1 LLSPN
6 LLSQDLNSRT
16 TNKNA
21 VINLIRFTSGGI
33 SRADLARKLGI
44 SRAAVTAII
53 NELIEKEIVRETSN
67 GPITGGRRSKL
78 LGINAGG
85 GHTVGVDIGATHVG
99 LIVTDLSAQ
108 VLHELEV
115 SFDIGQGPE
124 TCLAK
129 IDDLLRELLVKADLR
144 LDQILAIGVGVPGP
158 VVAEAGAVVA
168 PPIMPGWD
176 NFPILHH
183 LNSLWHCP
191 IALNNDAELG
201 ALGEWA
207 YGAGRN
213 ERHLLY
219 IKVGYGVG
227 AGVLIDGKIYRGA
240 SGSAGEIGHITILDQ
255 GPVCTCGNVGCLESL
270 AGGRAIADK
279 ARMAVQS
286 GQRRTQLA
294 QNNSRTKQITAFE
307 VAAAARMGDLVAQEI
322 ITEAGDY
329 LGIAIANLINVVNPG
344 TIVVGGGVAQMGD
357 LFLEPIRRSA
367 HERSL
372 RAAVQNL
379 RITAATLGRRS
390 TSMGAVVQALSIALY
405 QLSNPQ

>member
-1 LLSPN
+1 
-6 LLSQDLNSRT
+6 
-16 TNKNA
+16 
-21 VINLIRFTSGGI
+21 
-33 SRADLARKLGI
+33 LGI

>member
-1 LLSPN
+1 MLSPN